1 MKNIEEIAKKCNL
14 GDIKKI
20 DTFKSSQNQVYK
32 VKTNINTY
40 VIKEYSFDA
49 ISNYYYLKKEKSKF
63 ESVKN

>member
-49 ISNYYYLKKEKSKF
+49 ISNYYYY
-63 ESVKN
+63 